1 MIYSIAVRPKEKN
14 GSVIK
19 VYYLEISKEN
29 PDIDLLANT
38 LFHNPLTEE
47 LVPELPQ
54 ENITIVMR
62 NNAVLDSAQKS
73 IIDGCRRLGVEVE
86 AAKVAHCYIGE
97 VPASVFIN
105 PLIHVKYHE
114 VPQLE
119 TLKPRGSKVPM
130 EVVDLREYDD
140 KGLMQMS
147 EDRDLS
153 LSLKQ
158 MRELVLIQMDLE
170 QGPVSDVFL
179 DIFAARW
186 SDHCC
191 HTSWL
196 SCGLLNMLKRATEVI
211 ANPNL
216 VSAYY
221 DNAGGWAFYDNLVL
235 CISIETHNSPTGK
248 EPYGGQITKLLG
260 NIRDIFEFALGA
272 KPIGSL
278 ELTVLGE
285 LARKKFPEIAGFTL
299 DADIVARETI
309 RAIADAGDPMGIPMM
324 LASMDSHPGY
334 SGKPFALG
342 GNVGITRKEVAQ
354 KGVPRIGDWAVVL
367 NWTGND
373 GYHGATV
380 SSGGLTEKT
389 DTGDANHVQMGD
401 TFPQQKLMRARLE
414 LRDNDCL
421 SAGNDFGAAGF
432 TSFMEIAEA
441 TKRGVGYA
449 GGVKLNFGWV
459 PTKCVGIP
467 DKIIAVGE
475 SQERFGHVVKP
486 EKLEEAM
493 AIYEKYELMATVVGI
508 FTGNN
513 RVQIFNDPDAT
524 KLTVESPL
532 TGVVS
537 FDVPYEMFDR
547 CPLPTAKPVAPP
559 TLSPQIV
566 FPKIE
571 KKNVEELAIQVV
583 GSFAL
588 ANQAWATTQY
598 DSTVQGITK
607 QGPLYGKNYNIPSS
621 LAVLKPVEDKNWGV
635 TFSSSFAPWQFD
647 VDPVAAA
654 FNAVADA
661 VTKQIVAG
669 VSMEDI
675 CLADNFYTPD
685 KDPYA
690 LWYLCEQVKLLAE
703 TSVAFGA
710 PFITGKDSSH
720 GSGEY
725 NGTIVNVPPGV
736 CVSALG
742 KVPDFHKIT
751 PHLWSSPGNKLYS
764 IGYQTKTLKGS
775 ILASELDLIE
785 RDQIDTMTIGQGARF
800 LKELEVFTQAG
811 HFASAVPV
819 NRGGLIQKLFE
830 GVQASGFGV
839 KTDLV
844 EELFP
849 ESFGSVLV
857 EVSPKISGLVEGYF
871 NGEIELVGEITA
883 TPEIAVQGTNLD
895 MNKLF
900 NAWNSGFTRKVVV

>member
-1 MIYSIAVRPKEKN
+1 MIYSIAVRPKNED

-19 VYYLEISKEN
+19 IYYLEISQKN
-29 PDIDLLANT
+29 PDVDLLAQK
-38 LFHNPLTEE
+38 LFHNPLKEE
-47 LVPELPQ
+47 LVPELP
-54 ENITIVMR
+54 EKDITIVMR
-62 NNAVLDSAQKS
+62 NNAVLDSAQES
-73 IIDGCRRLGVEVE
+73 IISGCKRLGVEVE
-86 AAKVAHCYIGE
+86 AAKIAHCYIGKI
-97 VPASVFIN
+97 PAFVFIN
-105 PLIHVKYHE
+105 HLIHVEYHE
-114 VPQLE
+114 VPKLE

-130 EVVDLREYDD
+130 EVFDLCKLDD
-140 KGLMQMS
+140 AALMKMS
-147 EDRDLS
+147 KDRDLS
-153 LSLKQ
+153 LSLEQ
-158 MRELVLIQMDLE
+158 MKELVLIQVDLE
-170 QGPVSDVFL
+170 QGPISDVFL

-191 HTSWL
+191 HTTWA
-196 SCGLLNMLKRATEVI
+196 SCGLLDRLKRATEI
-211 ANPNL
+211 INNPNL

-221 DNAGGWAFYDNLVL
+221 DNAGGWAFYEDLVL

-260 NIRDIFEFALGA
+260 NLRDIFEFGLGA

-285 LARKKFPEIAGFTL
+285 FARRKFPEIAEFTL
-299 DADIVARETI
+299 DASVVARETV
-309 RAIADAGDPMGIPMM
+309 RAIADAGDSMGVPMM
-324 LASMDSHPGY
+324 LACMDSHPGY

-342 GNVGITRKEVAQ
+342 GNVGITISEAAQ
-354 KGVPRIGDWAVVL
+354 KGVPRVGDYAVVL

-380 SSGGLTEKT
+380 SSGGLTEET

-401 TFPQQKLMRARLE
+401 TFPEQKLMRARLE
-414 LRDNDCL
+414 LRDKHCL

-432 TSFMEIAEA
+432 TSFMEIGEA
-441 TKRGVGYA
+441 TQRGIGYA
-449 GGVKLNFGWV
+449 GGVLLNFGLV
-459 PTKCVGIP
+459 PLKCVGLP

-493 AIYEKYELMATVVGI
+493 AIYAKYELMATVVGI

-513 RVQIFNDPDAT
+513 RVQVFNDPDAIE
-524 KLTVESPL
+524 LTVSMPL
-532 TGVVS
+532 SGVIS

-559 TLSPQIV
+559 LLFPQIT
-566 FPKIE
+566 FPVIE
-571 KKNVEELAIQVV
+571 EGNVEEMAVKVV
-583 GSFAL
+583 GSFGL
-588 ANQAWATTQY
+588 ADQTWATTQY

-607 QGPLYGKNYNIPSS
+607 QGPLCGKDHNIPSS
-621 LAVLKPVEDKNWGV
+621 LAVLKPVEGKNWGV

-647 VDPVAAA
+647 VDPVAAS
-654 FNAVADA
+654 FNAVMDA
-661 VTKQIVAG
+661 VSRQVVAG
-669 VSMEDI
+669 VDIGDI

-703 TSVAFGA
+703 LSVALGV
-710 PFITGKDSSH
+710 PFLTGKDSSH

-736 CVSALG
+736 CVSAMG
-742 KVPDFHKIT
+742 KIVDVNKII
-751 PHLWSSPGNKLYS
+751 PHIWNMPGNLLYS
-764 IGYQTKTLKGS
+764 IGHQARDLKGS

-785 RDQIDTMTIGQGARF
+785 RDQIETMSIEMAPGFFQDLGAF
-800 LKELEVFTQAG
+800 SQTG
-811 HFASAVPV
+811 HFVSAVSV
-819 NRGGLIQKLFE
+819 GRGGLIQKLFE

-839 KTDLV
+839 ETDLV
-844 EELFP
+844 GKLFP

-857 EVSPKISGLVEGYF
+857 EVSPKISNLIEEYF
-871 NGEIELVGEITA
+871 SSEVRLVGKIVTEYGI
-883 TPEIAVQGTNLD
+883 EVRGSKLD

-900 NAWNSGFTRKVVV
+900 NAWNSGFTKKVVI